1 MQQVDIYLSTL
12 VSYPQFARQI
22 IERAMENDG
31 VTERNISALRS
42 VQNSLVKARRL
53 DCAKSKVER

>member
-53 DCAKSKVER
+53 ERSEL